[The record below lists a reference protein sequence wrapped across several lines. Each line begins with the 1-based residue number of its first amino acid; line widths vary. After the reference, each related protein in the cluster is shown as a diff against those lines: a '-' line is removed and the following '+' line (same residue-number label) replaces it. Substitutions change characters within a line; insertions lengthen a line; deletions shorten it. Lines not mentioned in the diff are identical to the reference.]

1 MVKLH
6 KQRKKKKFNYGRNRK
21 RERKIQEKTTKFNV
35 KVDCKALKD
44 NWDREK
50 SLKQN
55 MTNLGVAFDA
65 NAVLP
70 IKTTKRRFLESNLNT
85 KDKVAAEVETKAV
98 SAVGVVKCS
107 VIGQLEEEAAVVKP
121 PTFRFSTEQVKWIR
135 EGDGYTVRTLLLGT

>member
-1 MVKLH
+1 MS
-6 KQRKKKKFNYGRNRK
+6 G
-21 RERKIQEKTTKFNV
+21 KTPR
-35 KVDCKALKD
+35 CRL
-44 NWDREK
+44 
-50 SLKQN
+50 L
-55 MTNLGVAFDA
+55 AFDA

-135 EGDGYTVRTLLLGT
+135 EGDGYTVRTFLLGT